1 MSTFMNTIA
10 ATSYVNSVDEEP
22 SKAASQATQS
32 ASSDTVIPGQPLP
45 GSSVSLSGLW
55 RLVEDQM
62 KEVANAVSGTGKE
75 NSEAKKSLIEVQKQ
89 SQISQLEEREN
100 DINEQQKA
108 QKKKGFWG
116 KFAMAL
122 GFIAAIVVAP
132 FNPAMAAVMVVTMVA
147 SIVVPKVADEI
158 MKAAGVPEETRA
170 KVTMG
175 LQLAIG
181 LASMVLSFNPAK
193 IVTKLGQATS
203 KMASKVASTAANIA
217 SKAPVSSVT
226 SMVSKVGELKNIVM
240 SMKAMRPLCKMTQ
253 KASKMLDDIAEKLKD
268 FMVNSDKASLRASR
282 MSQVA
287 EVGSTTASVVSAGY
301 GIKSADIMK
310 DLEINQAKQEELE
323 TRIQQIINMLNQA
336 MRAISHAFESMFKTN
351 TDHRDFNAKMIS
363 IHM

>member
-1 MSTFMNTIA
+1 MNTIT
-10 ATSYVNSVDEEP
+10 ATSYLIPVDEE
-22 SKAASQATQS
+22 SSNTASESTQGK
-32 ASSDTVIPGQPLP
+32 SSDTVSPGEPLP
-45 GSSVSLSGLW
+45 GSAVSLSGLW

-89 SQISQLEEREN
+89 SQIKQLEQRES

-122 GFIAAIVVAP
+122 GFIAAIVIAP

-147 SIVVPKVADEI
+147 SLVVPKIADEI

-181 LASMVLSFNPAK
+181 MASMVLSFNPAK

-203 KMASKVASTAANIA
+203 KMASKVASTAANVA
-217 SKAPVSSVT
+217 SKAPVRSAT
-226 SMVSKVGELKNIVM
+226 AMMSKVGELKNIVA
-240 SMKAMRPLCKMTQ
+240 SMKAMRPLCKMTE
-253 KASKMLDDIAEKLKD
+253 KAVKMLDDIAEKLKD

-282 MSQVA
+282 MSQAA
-287 EVGSTTASVVSAGY
+287 EVGSSSASIVSAGY
-301 GIKSADIMK
+301 GVKSADIMK
-310 DLEINQAKQEELE
+310 DLEVNQAKQEELE
-323 TRIQQIINMLNQA
+323 TRIQQIMNMLNQA
-336 MRAISHAFESMFKTN
+336 MRAVSHAFESMFKTN
-351 TDHRDFNAKMIS
+351 TDHHDFNEKMIS

>member
-1 MSTFMNTIA
+1 MNTVA
-10 ATSYVNSVDEEP
+10 ATAYVNAVDEES
-22 SKAASQATQS
+22 SKVSSQPTQS
-32 ASSDTVIPGQPLP
+32 VSSNSAVPGQPLP
-45 GSSVSLSGLW
+45 GSSVSLSALW

-89 SQISQLEEREN
+89 SQINQLEEREK

-108 QKKKGFWG
+108 QKKQGFWG

-132 FNPAMAAVMVVTMVA
+132 FNPAMAAVMIGAMVA
-147 SIVVPKVADEI
+147 TIVVPKVADEI

-181 LASMVLSFNPAK
+181 MATMVLSFNPGK
-193 IVTKLGQATS
+193 IVNKLGKATS
-203 KMASKVASTAANIA
+203 KMASKVASTAANVV
-217 SKAPVSSVT
+217 SKTPLSSVT
-226 SMVSKVGELKNIVM
+226 SMMSKVGELKNIVA
-240 SMKAMRPLCKMTQ
+240 SMKAMRPLCEMTQ
-253 KASKMLDDIAEKLKD
+253 KASKMLDDVAEKLKD
-268 FMVNSDKASLRASR
+268 FMVSSDKAALRASR

-310 DLEINQAKQEELE
+310 DLEINQAKQDELE
-323 TRIQQIINMLNQA
+323 TRIQQIINMLNQS

-351 TDHRDFNAKMIS
+351 SDHRDFNAKMIS